1 MDTFAS
7 LNDLTTCLTS
17 HQSEEYAVSSPTVD
31 VPIEAER
38 TGYESQGNHIMM
50 CIIA

>member
-17 HQSEEYAVSSPTVD
+17 PQSEEYAVSSPLVD
-31 VPIEAER
+31 LPKEGQHP
-38 TGYESQGNHIMM
+38 GYESRGNIQAF